1 MKLLFIIVYFFLFF
15 GVSNISGMLIPFLQ
29 YKGYEP
35 IQIGTLI
42 SLFTLMGVFG
52 QLFIGYFCSKFKT
65 IKKVFLFA
73 LFITIIAG
81 TFSFLFQKSIYFY
94 IVFFILGIF
103 SSILTSLIDT
113 WVMESDEKNSFGKLR
128 CFGSFGW
135 AFGVL
140 ITGYIV
146 SKFGYFMVN
155 IIFSLSIL
163 ISILSTLK
171 LKDVIKEGNKKLG
184 IKNLVSNK
192 KYNFLIFSLLMVCI
206 SYRAYIQLIPYL
218 IKYIGYDV
226 SSLGIYYFLSSF
238 SDILM
243 FIICSKIM
251 HKISPDK
258 LLIVSPVAILIQ
270 LLIIY
275 YTFDIKYL
283 YISCIFQVFTFPV
296 ILMVGRVMVDRV
308 SFKELKT
315 TSQLVGFAM
324 YNSLGIIIASFL
336 VGFLVDK
343 FGIEKSIL
351 QIIAFTIFSIF
362 VVLIYDRK
370 TKDEVLN

>member
-1 MKLLFIIVYFFLFF
+1 
-15 GVSNISGMLIPFLQ
+15 MLIPFLR

-42 SLFTLMGVFG
+42 SLFTLMGIFG

-65 IKKVFLFA
+65 IKKVFLVSLLLTMFTG
-73 LFITIIAG
+73 F
-81 TFSFLFQKSIYFY
+81 FSFLFPKSIYFY
-94 IVFFILGIF
+94 IVFFMLGIF

-140 ITGYIV
+140 LTGYII
-146 SKFGYFMVN
+146 SSFGYFVVK
-155 IIFSLSIL
+155 IVFGLSVLIATIVTL
-163 ISILSTLK
+163 RIKDTEKENNKKISIKYL
-171 LKDVIKEGNKKLG
+171 IK
-184 IKNLVSNK
+184 NK

-206 SYRAYIQLIPYL
+206 SYRAYLQLIPYL
-218 IKYIGYDV
+218 VEYMGYDV
-226 SSLGIYYFLSSF
+226 SSLGVYYFLSSF

-243 FIICSKIM
+243 FIFCAKIM

-258 LLIVSPVAILIQ
+258 LLIVSPIAIIVQ
-270 LLIIY
+270 LLIVY
-275 YTFDIKYL
+275 FTLDLKYL
-283 YISCIFQVFTFPV
+283 YISCIFQIFTFPV

-308 SFKELKT
+308 SFKDLKT

-324 YNSLGIIIASFL
+324 YNSLGIIIASLF
-336 VGFLVDK
+336 VGFLVDR
-343 FGIEKSIL
+343 FGVEKSVL
-351 QIIAFTIFSIF
+351 QIIFFTIFSTIIVF
-362 VVLIYDRK
+362 IYDRK